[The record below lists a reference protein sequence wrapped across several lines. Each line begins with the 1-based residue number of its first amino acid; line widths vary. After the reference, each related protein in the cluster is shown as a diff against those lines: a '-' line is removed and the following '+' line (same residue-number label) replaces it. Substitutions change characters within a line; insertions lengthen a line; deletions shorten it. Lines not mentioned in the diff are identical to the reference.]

1 MLTRVDKCRERGGRS
16 RERLLLLEMLKPNV
30 CVFFFPEDICFF
42 FSFYS
47 DTSRDFFF
55 PFLFPLLVFNYF
67 FFLLSE
73 LVLLFI
79 TFLISVSARVMLS
92 FYAPQ

>member
-1 MLTRVDKCRERGGRS
+1 M
-16 RERLLLLEMLKPNV
+16 
-30 CVFFFPEDICFF
+30 FF
-42 FSFYS
+42 FSVFIQ
-47 DTSRDFFF
+47 TRRDIFF